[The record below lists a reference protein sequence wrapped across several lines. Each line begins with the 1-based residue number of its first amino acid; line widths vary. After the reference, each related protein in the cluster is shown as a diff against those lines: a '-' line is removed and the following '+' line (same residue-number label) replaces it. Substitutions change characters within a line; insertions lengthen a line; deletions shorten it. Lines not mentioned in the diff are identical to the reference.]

1 MLAGAARLFERQG
14 YAASTFDEIASEAG
28 VGVAT
33 VYKYFS
39 SKQGIVIALLEPDLK
54 NMLARAQRVV
64 EHPHPDPAASMVA
77 LLSAYRNL
85 GGRNWASRELLRL
98 TVYPGIGNE
107 GRLTDLVR
115 EAEAKT
121 QAQIREL
128 LKMQRVA
135 GRLKPGL
142 PLADATA
149 VIFALLNQHF
159 AMYLSDPKSQF
170 AEIFRRLARCVRL
183 VFVDW
188 RQEPVY
194 QKRRGLIEG
203 PRLRDIAPAGKLAGL
218 PARSVPKPRS
228 MLRGGS
234 QVIAYREPSANN
246 TLL

>member
-1 MLAGAARLFERQG
+1 MSGRRALQKATRRGEMLAGAARLFERQG
-14 YAASTFDEIASEAG
+14 YAATTFEEIASEAG

-33 VYKYFS
+33 VYKYFN
-39 SKQGIVIALLEPDLK
+39 SKQGIVVAILEPDLR

-64 EHPHPDPAASMVA
+64 ERPGADPAQSMVA

-107 GRLTDLVR
+107 GLLTDLVR

-128 LKMQRVA
+128 LKTLRSA
-135 GRLKPGL
+135 GRLRRRL

-159 AMYLSDPKSQF
+159 AMYLADSTLSFTDM
-170 AEIFRRLARCVRL
+170 FRRLSRCVRL
-183 VFVDW
+183 VFIDW
-188 RQEPVY
+188 RH
-194 QKRRGLIEG
+194 
-203 PRLRDIAPAGKLAGL
+203 
-218 PARSVPKPRS
+218 
-228 MLRGGS
+228 
-234 QVIAYREPSANN
+234 
-246 TLL
+246 